1 MNGLI
6 AFWKKLQLR
15 QIVIVFFAS
24 FLLIASTACSGAN
37 DQGANPQNPAVQ
49 AGGANNPYKNG
60 GDKYTNN
67 NLSTDPKVN
76 NTKANKGDQASIQ
89 PSGQLLI
96 AANDKSKILYPGAET
111 PQGRAYKE
119 GELPIITE
127 KSFRPESGGLNQRNP
142 DLGERLKDRLE
153 IVQEEVKDASG
164 FLKEKADEANARPEL
179 QKNPAFGK

>member
-1 MNGLI
+1 
-6 AFWKKLQLR
+6 
-15 QIVIVFFAS
+15 
-24 FLLIASTACSGAN
+24 
-37 DQGANPQNPAVQ
+37 
-49 AGGANNPYKNG
+49 
-60 GDKYTNN
+60 
-67 NLSTDPKVN
+67 
-76 NTKANKGDQASIQ
+76 
-89 PSGQLLI
+89 
-96 AANDKSKILYPGAET
+96 
-111 PQGRAYKE
+111 GRAYKE